1 MIEPIFIYQYNSTKL
16 NMWQVAVTEN
26 KMECS
31 LQSVVY
37 KMTHVKIN
45 VSNINENSKDDNN

>member
-45 VSNINENSKDDNN
+45 VSNINEKINE